1 MESEDESVLDP
12 VKEEDIRNLQANDS
26 STRSLSAVSKR
37 VQCASSLL
45 ASRSSS
51 VKRGKIIGKE
61 EEPMA
66 QSAAVLA
73 DAMKDGMR
81 MLILME

>member
-1 MESEDESVLDP
+1 
-12 VKEEDIRNLQANDS
+12 
-26 STRSLSAVSKR
+26 
-37 VQCASSLL
+37 
-45 ASRSSS
+45 

>member
-1 MESEDESVLDP
+1 
-12 VKEEDIRNLQANDS
+12 
-26 STRSLSAVSKR
+26 
-37 VQCASSLL
+37 
-45 ASRSSS
+45 

-66 QSAAVLA
+66 QSAAVLLA